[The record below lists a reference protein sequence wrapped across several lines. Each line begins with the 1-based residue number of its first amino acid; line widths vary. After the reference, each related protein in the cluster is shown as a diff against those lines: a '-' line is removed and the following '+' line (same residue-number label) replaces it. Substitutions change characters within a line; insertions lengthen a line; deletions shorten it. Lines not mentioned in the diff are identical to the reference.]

1 MKEDNEQVGTR
12 GISFRLRA
20 YFCLL
25 LLFLVAFNTALF
37 AITWRADNQ
46 TFLARRDKLLTQ
58 QQYMLRA
65 LSADISNIAAT
76 RPQGLGRLYEKKGQ
90 DFLAGGVLLRIEKN
104 NDVVYTSFD
113 NEPYA
118 QLSPAV
124 GATVWRA
131 RQVEGHGKMLL
142 VQSALSQELAG
153 YQVLMAFPFQSFFD
167 LWFADLRS
175 IAAISFGVSL
185 ALAAALWLLL
195 RVLWQPLAQLGDATR
210 RLQAGETQVRVA
222 CTRKDEIGQLA
233 QDFNRMA
240 DQIESQILTLQTIA
254 QEKQS
259 LLDALSHELRTPL
272 TAVRA
277 SVQLLQMAKLSQGE
291 TYAIL
296 EGLQHET
303 GRLQQLADSMLS
315 LSRLE
320 RESAGQFVA
329 VSSGKLCRRAA
340 QLFRA
345 QCAAEGIAFSLNL
358 KDEQLFWGDEA
369 LLESLLCNLLDNA
382 CKACSARVDSELGE
396 YQPQIDLWAQRQG
409 KTFVLC
415 VADNGCGMGEEA
427 LRHIKEPFYRED
439 KARSRRT
446 GGNGLGVPICQR
458 IVKAHG
464 ATLSFKSTPGYGTMA
479 LVTFTT

>member
-1 MKEDNEQVGTR
+1 VKKDDKQTGTR
-12 GISFRLRA
+12 VASFRLRA

-25 LLFLVAFNTALF
+25 LLFLVAFDGALF

-58 QQYMLRA
+58 QQYMLRS
-65 LSADISNIAAT
+65 LGADISNIAAT
-76 RPQGLGRLYEKKGQ
+76 RPLGLGRLYEKKGQ
-90 DFLAGGVLLRIEKN
+90 DFLSGGVLLRIEN
-104 NDVVYTSFD
+104 SDGVVYSSFES
-113 NEPYA
+113 EPDA
-118 QLSPAV
+118 QLSPAM

-131 RQVEGHGKMLL
+131 RQVAGHGKMLL

-175 IAAISFGVSL
+175 IAAISFGISL
-185 ALAAALWLLL
+185 ALAVALWLLL

-210 RLQAGETQVRVA
+210 RLRAGETQVRVA
-222 CTRKDEIGQLA
+222 CARKDEIGQLA

-240 DQIESQILTLQTIA
+240 GQIETQILKLQATA

-259 LLDALSHELRTPL
+259 LIDALSHELRTPL

-277 SVQLLQMAKLSQGE
+277 SVQMLQMAKLSQGE

-320 RESAGQFVA
+320 RERAGQFAA
-329 VSSGKLCRRAA
+329 VSSGRLCRRAA

-345 QCAAEGIAFSLNL
+345 QFAAAGVAFSLKL
-358 KDEQLFWGDEA
+358 QEEQPLWGDDA

-382 CKACSARVDSELGE
+382 CKACAARSDSEKGE
-396 YQPQIDLWAQRQG
+396 YCPKIDLLAQRQG
-409 KTFVLC
+409 NNFVIC

-427 LRHIKEPFYRED
+427 LRRIKEPFYRED

-446 GGNGLGVPICQR
+446 GGNGLGVSICQR
-458 IVKAHG
+458 IAKVHG
-464 ATLSFKSTPGYGTMA
+464 AALYFESAPGKGTKA
-479 LVTFTT
+479 FVSFTT

>member
-1 MKEDNEQVGTR
+1 MKEDNEQAGIR

-65 LSADISNIAAT
+65 LNADISNIAAT

-124 GATVWRA
+124 GATVWCA

-233 QDFNRMA
+233 QDFNQMA

-320 RESAGQFVA
+320 RESTGQFAA
-329 VSSGKLCRRAA
+329 VSSGKLCRRVA

-358 KDEQLFWGDEA
+358 KDEQLLWGDEA

-458 IVKAHG
+458 ITKAHG